1 MFLFLRGFLK
11 KKKKIITRVLVIFN
25 TFYVIGNLSRLFR
38 TLFSENV
45 LTWMMFYFTGSGLN
59 LLFYFSK
66 VDGYVFLVFPIQ
78 NSLERKKD
86 NRNYFNFLF
95 ILIRSEVP
103 DAELVCVLVL
113 PVMIYSAAQNFL
125 NVLVIFKELNSHGK
139 RSAKK
144 GSSLSY

>member
-1 MFLFLRGFLK
+1 
-11 KKKKIITRVLVIFN
+11 
-25 TFYVIGNLSRLFR
+25 
-38 TLFSENV
+38 
-45 LTWMMFYFTGSGLN
+45 MMFYFTGSGLN

-86 NRNYFNFLF
+86 NGNYFNFLF